1 MQSKKSEIWVGI
13 FMIMALLA
21 ALFLALRV
29 ADLKSMGTEPTWN
42 HHPAN
47 LDRRTGFE
55 TANIVKGGVELPR
68 RLGAHRL

>member
-29 ADLKSMGTEPTWN
+29 ADHIQSRDL
-42 HHPAN
+42 A
-47 LDRRTGFE
+47 
-55 TANIVKGGVELPR
+55 A
-68 RLGAHRL
+68 